1 MNSKKGI
8 TFSIAAIA
16 AVTLVFAATP
26 LIVAYVQ
33 SHEAQAFFMGGFHN
47 RGFFGF
53 HRHFGF
59 GFNRPFF
66 GGWGGG
72 WGGGCGGWGGCG
84 GCGGWG
90 W

>member
-33 SHEAQAFFMGGFHN
+33 SHEAQAMPFFGMHRNFFGFHN
-47 RGFFGF
+47 RFFGF
-53 HRHFGF
+53 HNRFFG
-59 GFNRPFF
+59 GGPFF
-66 GGWGGG
+66 GGFGGWGG
-72 WGGGCGGWGGCG
+72 WGGGCGGCG
-84 GCGGWG
+84 GCF
-90 W
+90 